1 MKVIWLMTDKK
12 SETCFLSLKFQLGHG
27 RKYGRI
33 NSSKSKK
40 LCTMVRLWPGSQG
53 PLEEGQP
60 GALSAAFSGEGYA
73 GAPGLAADPCG
84 TPDLY
89 RSEYLWYT
97 KPLYPLIVLWIWVKT
112 NWKSQTLRLILYHA
126 VHFYQSLISPNDFKN
141 WSIQLWLVKRLVK

>member
-1 MKVIWLMTDKK
+1 
-12 SETCFLSLKFQLGHG
+12 
-27 RKYGRI
+27 
-33 NSSKSKK
+33 
-40 LCTMVRLWPGSQG
+40 MVRLWPGSQG

-97 KPLYPLIVLWIWVKT
+97 KPLNPLISDRSL
-112 NWKSQTLRLILYHA
+112 NMGE
-126 VHFYQSLISPNDFKN
+126 YQLEISNF
-141 WSIQLWLVKRLVK
+141 

>member
-1 MKVIWLMTDKK
+1 MTDKK

-33 NSSKSKK
+33 NLSKK
-40 LCTMVRLWPGSQG
+40 LFTVVRLWPGSQG

-89 RSEYLWYT
+89 RSEYLRYT
-97 KPLYPLIVLWIWVKT
+97 KPLNPVIVL
-112 NWKSQTLRLILYHA
+112 
-126 VHFYQSLISPNDFKN
+126 
-141 WSIQLWLVKRLVK
+141 

>member
-1 MKVIWLMTDKK
+1 MKARVRREVARKFKCLKNESNMLDDKK
-12 SETCFLSLKFQLGHG
+12 RETCFLSLKFQLGHG

-33 NSSKSKK
+33 NLSKSKK
-40 LCTMVRLWPGSQG
+40 LFTMVRLWPGSQG

-97 KPLYPLIVLWIWVKT
+97 KPLNPLISDRSL
-112 NWKSQTLRLILYHA
+112 NMGE
-126 VHFYQSLISPNDFKN
+126 YQLEISNF
-141 WSIQLWLVKRLVK
+141 

>member
-1 MKVIWLMTDKK
+1 MICTQNNDFQCSRWFIKLMTIVRREVASKFKCLRKESKNLQSSNLLDDKK
-12 SETCFLSLKFQLGHG
+12 SETCFLSLKFQQEHEHG

-33 NSSKSKK
+33 ISSKSKK
-40 LCTMVRLWPGSQG
+40 LFTMVRLWPGSQG

-89 RSEYLWYT
+89 RLEYLQYT
-97 KPLYPLIVLWIWVKT
+97 KPLNPLIVL
-112 NWKSQTLRLILYHA
+112 
-126 VHFYQSLISPNDFKN
+126 
-141 WSIQLWLVKRLVK
+141 